1 MNRSILVVFALV
13 SSVGVALAGEMGSK
27 QSSEE
32 RFHKLDQDGN
42 GYISHDEAQ
51 NRHRVFWYYQRA
63 DQNSDGAV
71 DQSEFSAFE
80 EQVPDTEMTPTERPQ
95 Q

>member
-1 MNRSILVVFALV
+1 MYKLALV
-13 SSVGVALAGEMGSK
+13 ILALLLPAASAIGGEQKRSGNDS
-27 QSSEE
+27 QE
-32 RFHKLDQDGN
+32 RFRTLDRDGN

-63 DQNSDGAV
+63 DQNSDGGV

-80 EQVPDTEMTPTERPQ
+80 EEVPEAGMTPKQ